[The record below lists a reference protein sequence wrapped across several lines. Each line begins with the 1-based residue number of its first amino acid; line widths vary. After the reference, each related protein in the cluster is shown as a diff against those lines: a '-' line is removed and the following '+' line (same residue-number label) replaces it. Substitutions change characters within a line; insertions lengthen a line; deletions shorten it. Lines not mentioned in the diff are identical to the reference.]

1 MHINQKAGDHFEYP
15 DVENENEAGSKR
27 RLNFKERGKIYPNIF
42 LFEFVSV
49 ILKSDFIMDPSKR
62 DTLIQWINAINPLET
77 IESLQELRDGEQL
90 ISLLSTITSNSYSNL
105 LTRKERFEVVQ
116 KFIED
121 SYNYDFSGQV
131 NFDRDNELD
140 FAKVLVLVLSVGVQG
155 EHQEQLMTP
164 ALSLDQ
170 RSQVEIMNILKEIV
184 SDCPNKLNLDNLLAC
199 RSEDTFDSTDVSCHF
214 SPEKT
219 HSEEQAHPASIPSKA
234 ELQNRS
240 TSTSSLTEIMSPF
253 QRINVGFSPASTTP
267 LHSLIT
273 STGFSSRIIQRERNL
288 RRKAENEIEE
298 KNKLLKK
305 LTSDLNTERHLRSD
319 IELEIQEKIKTINS
333 KSFKEHFPLGLF
345 LFNLD
350 DKIHDLMTQNRTLK
364 QLQDKLDELN
374 MLKEEYEQ
382 MVTETEKSKSYVE
395 ELKDLRLQ
403 NSSLKKEVNE
413 LYEEINSLKEMKI
426 QFKILQLDCN
436 KYIDELQKEE
446 KKCASLQT
454 SLDLKQKA
462 VDDAVNS
469 KNFTEDNLT
478 KMKEMYEDMKR
489 QYEELLAFQSVN
501 EPSGER
507 MTVITDQL
515 MDELKKELDD
525 LKNTWITPSTHEEL
539 KIKLA
544 NIVTERD
551 SFESKSL
558 KLCEEVLQV
567 QSDNDLLKKKN
578 EDFEIELEKCQRH
591 LQDSQRNIEK
601 LTANLEAFNTRET
614 QWHQTEMKYKTEL
627 QQLQTKLGQMQME
640 LSCVSTELKL
650 ANAQLES
657 DFKSSE
663 LRRQTLVQSVSE
675 LRNEKKVLEQNY
687 EADKVAVEEKAKGL
701 KSQLETLKMEFA
713 SREQE
718 LSAQNESVA
727 MERQEL
733 EQQLETERRLRD
745 NMERNLTSQHEEVE
759 NELNETICQLKEDL
773 KAAEEDTQRLR
784 SQLREK
790 IDEYDGQVESL
801 TNFKFELQAKVNK
814 LESQASLDKQE
825 RFKLQAEVKNSGEQV
840 EELMQNIGKLTER
853 LNKSIA
859 EKKDCQ
865 EKLQDVEKKL
875 ELAFEESQHWM
886 TKNSSDKKT
895 FEVKI
900 MALEKEQAKFAESN
914 RCAMEELSDEL
925 RSSLDENC
933 KLKSQLQKQT
943 DLLTDTRAELEV
955 KVQYVEGVQ
964 EQLSQLQKL
973 HHDLQQQN
981 CLLNNNLVMTQSQLA
996 CKESEVTD
1004 LERKI
1009 DELSD
1014 EKICL
1019 VESHEKE
1026 LGATRQALSQ
1036 EIVNLNEQIESSK
1049 STLLGFVEQVV
1060 KVANPKF
1067 STDNLNSSLYL
1078 GELVESVGKDIFHTV
1093 EDQSKRLTD
1102 AEERCTS
1109 QETQLS
1115 QLQENL
1121 QVKLQEGEMLKED
1134 LKEMRAHSEQ
1144 LQALK
1149 DKQQQQLEENDALIK
1164 NLEEAKA
1171 SLDSQILSERE
1182 SFQARLDEASTEC
1195 NTTRQSLEEKTS
1207 CIVEMKQQLDK
1218 NDTLIKSLEETKAN
1232 LDSQILSE
1240 RESFQA
1246 KLDDTSIE
1254 CNTTRQLVEE
1264 KTAYIVEL
1272 KEQLDKNDAL
1282 IKSLEETKARLDSQ
1296 ILSERES
1303 FQARLDDASTE
1314 CNTTRQ
1320 LVEEKTA
1327 YIAELKEQSIMLDNE
1342 LKSVHQEVGQLEAAR
1357 NELQQRKKETEDELA
1372 EKCLQLEVAAQ
1383 KTSEMTVLLT
1393 DKDSL
1398 IESQSEIQNRLE
1410 ESLASLNQK
1419 VAANDLEINVL
1430 NSDLA
1435 QKDLLIK
1442 EKNSELEELSETLE
1456 QNKRQLLELV
1466 EEHETAITALQQEV
1480 MLDYE
1485 AKLDAVVA
1493 DYENNICENYVGQS
1507 TVNCLEEKHKIEI
1520 EELRVTLEQERKDV
1534 LSELR
1539 EDHEA
1544 SINALKH
1551 QFATQ
1556 LSTEYIKLED
1566 AQEQNQKHFLEVEQL
1581 QKAVKE
1587 YQTKMDSRE
1596 QEYKESLERVV
1607 LEYKEKIAN
1616 DFVPSSVFDEQ
1627 KEQHLTEITRVQ
1639 NELTADHEKKVQ
1651 LLTEEHA
1658 VSLKQLMCSYEENL
1672 INEYVPRQTVEEEK
1686 ENLVLETRKN
1696 LEVEMQE
1703 KTAALQ
1709 QEHEAL
1715 LARNEQQFQE
1725 MLTENYIEKSALA
1738 EKEKELSQQR
1748 AEFDLIVAT
1757 SENVKEQHEASV
1769 KSYELRVSE
1778 LEEKLGQQEMHIGCL
1793 EEQVVNEKF
1802 DGERQT
1808 NEVKRALEGQLT
1820 EMKKLVDIAQQDLAT
1835 AVDIHKAESDQLR
1848 AQISLLEK
1856 SNQDEATRLTENYQ
1870 RDFEQM
1876 KQEYQAKIVE
1886 LDATYKAELNQQKE
1900 CHLQEMCVS
1909 HAKYE
1914 EIQQNLVSTQSKAEE
1929 AVSLKEQELKEIL
1942 ADTEKQLNT
1951 EKSLIEKKLT
1961 DVESEF
1967 TEFKA
1972 NHKLVLESN
1981 EEKIANLN
1989 SCISKLRE
1997 EYRMN
2002 QSKCDL
2008 IERQL
2013 REREQKLIMDNM
2025 KTLSK
2030 AEEMNKS
2037 LSNQLQVA
2045 QKEVSLAQKKKE
2057 ATQKEVDSLTN
2068 DLKLVKQ
2075 MKQKAV
2081 NELQEYKIHCLELK
2095 ENFSSE
2101 KSQLEKN
2108 IQEIKEQ
2115 NLESHAEIENLNK
2128 LIKHYKTREEIKF
2141 SKFMEQ
2147 RELDKKSIEKLT
2159 SKISALEQEKKSM
2172 TDYLKKEEEKFKA
2185 FDKENRTLHRKV
2197 SDLTEQLEKA
2207 GNALFDSNNHD
2218 FDLPNDS
2225 LDSPDIKEITRRTY
2239 ELRSKSGIWNRM
2251 KVEDYNISP
2260 VSCQSRGSISSY
2272 KSVASNVS
2280 STSKT
2285 PIPPGCGQIF
2295 SCEDEPTT
2303 FDWGRITEIRR
2314 RNTMVPAHLR
2324 STYPAELQN
2333 IPNSIN
2339 EEMTKP
2345 SAPGSGKR
2353 KRKSPVSKT
2362 QAKEIKDRPA
2372 TPGRL
2377 RRLRIRTNLNN
2388 ENSPQS
2394 DKKRLRTLPTPQ
2406 KKPEYTGRPS
2416 MAFEISNTPK
2426 LSKRRQKG
2434 RSTIFQ
2440 MSEPKREPLKPRNCH
2455 QTNL

>member
-1 MHINQKAGDHFEYP
+1 
-15 DVENENEAGSKR
+15 
-27 RLNFKERGKIYPNIF
+27 
-42 LFEFVSV
+42 
-49 ILKSDFIMDPSKR
+49 MDPSKR

-90 ISLLSTITSNSYSNL
+90 ISLLSTITSNSYANL

-219 HSEEQAHPASIPSKA
+219 HPEEQAHPASIPSKA

-319 IELEIQEKIKTINS
+319 VELEIQEKIKTING
-333 KSFKEHFPLGLF
+333 K
-345 LFNLD
+345 D
-350 DKIHDLMTQNRTLK
+350 DKIRDLMTQNRTLK
-364 QLQDKLDELN
+364 QLQDRLDELN
-374 MLKEEYEQ
+374 TLKEEYEQ

-413 LYEEINSLKEMKI
+413 LYDEINSLKEMKI

-462 VDDAVNS
+462 VDDVITS

-515 MDELKKELDD
+515 IDELKKELED
-525 LKNTWITPSTHEEL
+525 LKNTWIPPSTHEEL

-591 LQDSQRNIEK
+591 LQDNQRNIEK

-675 LRNEKKVLEQNY
+675 LRNEKKVLEQSY

-718 LSAQNESVA
+718 LSAQNEAVA

-745 NMERNLTSQHEEVE
+745 NMERSLTSQREEVE

-773 KAAEEDTQRLR
+773 KAAEEDIQRLR

-801 TNFKFELQAKVNK
+801 TNLKFELQAKVNK

-825 RFKLQAEVKNSGEQV
+825 RFKLQAEVKNSGEKV

-875 ELAFEESQHWM
+875 ELAFEESQHWIS
-886 TKNSSDKKT
+886 KNSSDKKT

-900 MALEKEQAKFAESN
+900 MALEQEQAKFAESN

-933 KLKSQLQKQT
+933 KLKSQLQKRT

-955 KVQYVEGVQ
+955 KVQNVESVQ

-981 CLLNNNLVMTQSQLA
+981 CLLNNNMVMTQSQLA

-1049 STLLGFVEQVV
+1049 SALLGFVEQVV
-1060 KVANPKF
+1060 KVADTKF
-1067 STDNLNSSLYL
+1067 STDSLNSSLYL

-1093 EDQSKRLTD
+1093 EDQSKRLTG

-1121 QVKLQEGEMLKED
+1121 QVKQQEGEMLKED

-1164 NLEEAKA
+1164 NLEETKA
-1171 SLDSQILSERE
+1171 S
-1182 SFQARLDEASTEC
+1182 
-1195 NTTRQSLEEKTS
+1195 
-1207 CIVEMKQQLDK
+1207 
-1218 NDTLIKSLEETKAN
+1218 
-1232 LDSQILSE
+1232 
-1240 RESFQA
+1240 
-1246 KLDDTSIE
+1246 
-1254 CNTTRQLVEE
+1254 
-1264 KTAYIVEL
+1264 
-1272 KEQLDKNDAL
+1272 
-1282 IKSLEETKARLDSQ
+1282 LDSQ

-1314 CNTTRQ
+1314 CNTARQ
-1320 LVEEKTA
+1320 LIEEKTA
-1327 YIAELKEQSIMLDNE
+1327 YIAELKEQSIMVDNE
-1342 LKSVHQEVGQLEAAR
+1342 LKSVLQEVGQLEAAH
-1357 NELQQRKKETEDELA
+1357 NDLQQRKKETEDELA

-1419 VAANDLEINVL
+1419 VTANDLEINLL
-1430 NSDLA
+1430 NSDLT
-1435 QKDLLIK
+1435 QKDLLVK

-1456 QNKRQLLELV
+1456 QNKRQLLELA
-1466 EEHETAITALQQEV
+1466 EEHETAIAALQQEV

-1493 DYENNICENYVGQS
+1493 DYENNICENYVSQPA
-1507 TVNCLEEKHKIEI
+1507 VNCLEEKHKTEI
-1520 EELRVTLEQERKDV
+1520 EELKVTLEQEHKDV

-1544 SINALKH
+1544 SMNALKH

-1556 LSTEYIKLED
+1556 LSTEYIRLED

-1596 QEYKESLERVV
+1596 QEHKESLERVV

-1627 KEQHLTEITRVQ
+1627 KEQHLAEITRVQ

-1651 LLTEEHA
+1651 LLAKEHA

-1672 INEYVPRQTVEEEK
+1672 INDYVPWQTVKEEK

-1709 QEHEAL
+1709 REHEAL
-1715 LARNEQQFQE
+1715 IAQNEQQLQE
-1725 MLTENYIEKSALA
+1725 MLAENYIEKSSLAEVVAKLA

-1793 EEQVVNEKF
+1793 EEQVVSEKF

-1835 AVDIHKAESDQLR
+1835 AVDMHKAESDKLR
-1848 AQISLLEK
+1848 AQISLREK
-1856 SNQDEATRLTENYQ
+1856 SNQDEVTQLTENYQ
-1870 RDFEQM
+1870 REFEQM
-1876 KQEYQAKIVE
+1876 KQECQAKIVE
-1886 LDATYKAELNQQKE
+1886 LDTTYEAEINQLKE
-1900 CHLQEMCVS
+1900 CHLQEMRVS

-1951 EKSLIEKKLT
+1951 EKSLIEKKFT

-1967 TEFKA
+1967 AKFKA
-1972 NHKLVLESN
+1972 NHKSVLESN

-1997 EYRMN
+1997 ECRMN

-2008 IERQL
+2008 VERQL
-2013 REREQKLIMDNM
+2013 REREQKLIMDSM

-2037 LSNQLQVA
+2037 LSNQLQVS

-2108 IQEIKEQ
+2108 IREIKEQ

-2128 LIKHYKTREEIKF
+2128 LVKHYKTREEIKF
-2141 SKFMEQ
+2141 SKFIEQ

-2159 SKISALEQEKKSM
+2159 GKISTLEQEKKSM

-2207 GNALFDSNNHD
+2207 GNALFDSNNPD

-2225 LDSPDIKEITRRTY
+2225 LDSPDIKDITRRTY
-2239 ELRSKSGIWNRM
+2239 ELRSKSGTWNRM
-2251 KVEDYNISP
+2251 KVDDYNISP
-2260 VSCQSRGSISSY
+2260 VSFQSRGSISSY

-2333 IPNSIN
+2333 IPNAIN
-2339 EEMTKP
+2339 EQMTKP

-2353 KRKSPVSKT
+2353 KRKSPVPVSKT

-2377 RRLRIRTNLNN
+2377 RRLRVRTNFNN

-2394 DKKRLRTLPTPQ
+2394 EKKRLRTLPTPQ
-2406 KKPEYTGRPS
+2406 KKAEYTGRPS

-2440 MSEPKREPLKPRNCH
+2440 MSEPKRDPLKPRNCH